1 MYAIYCQRFYV
12 KTQSEEHRE
21 NYSMGNGTYLTNK
34 EYIRCGWEVK
44 KVFFWGNSDKAQYV
58 PIGELVRP
66 LS

>member
-1 MYAIYCQRFYV
+1 
-12 KTQSEEHRE
+12 
-21 NYSMGNGTYLTNK
+21 MGNGTYLTNK